1 MSQTNSNI
9 NLDQLIDSNSAP
21 GESLYDEPVIV
32 LIPPTNNNEPDII
45 KEVESLEQQALKL
58 SFEQELVNISE
69 SNNKDLNLPKK
80 NNEMHEVKSNSK
92 AIRLY
97 SRDKI
102 NEIIQLLQAPPPTKN
117 TANKETINK
126 YHYTKKMW
134 YLTPTEPV
142 QLAKI
147 IEPPPLVPLVVV
159 AIEDLFDICMLVHR
173 NVGYQG
179 VSIMEKEAKKFYYNV
194 SRPIITIFLKY
205 SNEYQIKRRKIKT
218 AGQVHKPI
226 ISEQ

>member
-21 GESLYDEPVIV
+21 GESLYGEPVIV
-32 LIPPTNNNEPDII
+32 IIPPTSNNEPDII
-45 KEVESLEQQALKL
+45 KEAETIEQQALKL
-58 SFEQELVNISE
+58 SFEQELINLSE

-80 NNEMHEVKSNSK
+80 NYEEHEPKSNSK

-102 NEIIQLLQAPPPTKN
+102 NEIIQILQAAPP
-117 TANKETINK
+117 NKETINK
-126 YHYTKKMW
+126 YHYIKKMW

-142 QLAKI
+142 QLAKKI
-147 IEPPPLVPLVVV
+147 QPPPLVPLVVV

-173 NVGYQG
+173 NIGHQG
-179 VSIMEKEAKKFYYNV
+179 VSGMEKEAKKFYYNV

-205 SNEYQIKRRKIKT
+205 SSEYQIRYRN
-218 AGQVHKPI
+218 
-226 ISEQ
+226 

>member
-21 GESLYDEPVIV
+21 GESLYGEPVIV

-45 KEVESLEQQALKL
+45 KEAETIEQQALKL
-58 SFEQELVNISE
+58 SFEQELVNLSE

-80 NNEMHEVKSNSK
+80 NYEEHEPKSNSK

-102 NEIIQLLQAPPPTKN
+102 NEIIQILQAAPPTSK

-126 YHYTKKMW
+126 YHYNKKMW

-142 QLAKI
+142 QLVKFINQLFQNNI
-147 IEPPPLVPLVVV
+147 IHE
-159 AIEDLFDICMLVHR
+159 HR
-173 NVGYQG
+173 L
-179 VSIMEKEAKKFYYNV
+179 I
-194 SRPIITIFLKY
+194 
-205 SNEYQIKRRKIKT
+205 
-218 AGQVHKPI
+218 
-226 ISEQ
+226 